1 MKRLED
7 LKRGLEVINDKLEE
21 KIAFLC
27 GKTGIDMD
35 DPMLVSDGTP
45 DAEAEGGEEN
55 AEGNGEGSAE
65 GEAPAEGADAATGA
79 EGAVPQEGAVDP
91 NAAAVGAAP
100 DAAAM
105 AGAVDPNTAAT
116 AVAAPSPDAA
126 AVDPNAAAAATQ
138 PTDQAQQQP
147 VQEADETN
155 PVAAAIGNVIKTPED
170 AAKMLQGLKESM
182 SESAKRKFIKA
193 CAVDI
198 KENVEEYQGIEESK
212 QNALIKK
219 YIKSFK
225 NGYDELT
232 ESEDEV
238 EVTEAELDQYI
249 NEMDTDHLDRVFEDF
264 CGECGLEPEEIKE
277 QFDDSAEN
285 DSEFNNQLNN
295 FDQFAAK
302 YSNDDNE
309 GDYRGNGSFYGDSR
323 DDEDTLE
330 VAENSELEA

>member
-126 AVDPNAAAAATQ
+126 AVDPNDAVAAAQ

-198 KENVEEYQGIEESK
+198 KEHVEEYQGIEESK

-238 EVTEAELDQYI
+238 EVTETELDQYI

-323 DDEDTLE
+323 DDEDILE

>member
-7 LKRGLEVINDKLEE
+7 LKKGLEVINDKLEE

-55 AEGNGEGSAE
+55 AEGNAEGGAE
-65 GEAPAEGADAATGA
+65 GEAPAEGADVAAGA
-79 EGAVPQEGAVDP
+79 EGAAPQGGAVDP
-91 NAAAVGAAP
+91 NAAAAGAAP

-105 AGAVDPNTAAT
+105 GG
-116 AVAAPSPDAA
+116 
-126 AVDPNAAAAATQ
+126 AVDPNAAAAAGAAPAPDAAADPNAAAAAAQ

-147 VQEADETN
+147 VQEAEETN

-225 NGYDELT
+225 KGYDELT

-249 NEMDTDHLDRVFEDF
+249 NEMDTDHLERVFEDF
-264 CGECGLEPEEIKE
+264 CDECGLEPEQIKE
-277 QFDDSAEN
+277 HFGDSEEN

-302 YSNDDNE
+302 YSNDDND
-309 GDYRGNGSFYGDSR
+309 GDYRGNGGFYGDSR

-330 VAENSELEA
+330 VAENSEFEA

>member
-7 LKRGLEVINDKLEE
+7 LKKGLEVINDKLEE

-55 AEGNGEGSAE
+55 ADGNAEGGAE
-65 GEAPAEGADAATGA
+65 GEAPAEGADAAAGA
-79 EGAVPQEGAVDP
+79 EGAAPQEGATDP
-91 NAAAVGAAP
+91 NAAAGAAP

-105 AGAVDPNTAAT
+105 GGAVDPNAASAAG
-116 AVAAPSPDAA
+116 AVPAPDAA
-126 AVDPNAAAAATQ
+126 ADPNAAAAAAQ

-147 VQEADETN
+147 VQEAEETN

-225 NGYDELT
+225 KGYDELT

-249 NEMDTDHLDRVFEDF
+249 NEMDTDHLERVFEDF
-264 CGECGLEPEEIKE
+264 CDECGLEPEQIKE
-277 QFDDSAEN
+277 HFGDSEEN

-302 YSNDDNE
+302 YSNDDND
-309 GDYRGNGSFYGDSR
+309 GDYHGNGGFYGDSR

-330 VAENSELEA
+330 VAENSEFEA